1 MTLNY
6 SLSGLSNNPNFSLA
20 YGLDFTASAI
30 CAAPTSCTLAVG
42 FLPHFPGLRQ
52 DAVIVKDASGNLL
65 AITLLHGV
73 GLAPELSVH
82 PGIITTFAAMANFAG
97 PQGLATD
104 PLGNLYVADSI
115 NEVIKKITPGG
126 VVTTVA
132 GNGNAGY
139 AGDGGPATSAKLNTP
154 AGITLDAVGNLY
166 IADKE
171 NNVIRKV
178 SAITGII
185 TTIAGN
191 GSTSPGSSA
200 VGDGGMATSA
210 SLFGPNDVAVDS
222 IGNVFIADSYHGL
235 VRKVDTS
242 GKIWTVAGGGS
253 GGGPDGLGD
262 GGPALSAVLSTP
274 SGIALDA
281 AGNLYIAD
289 TGHNRIR
296 FVSSGIITAVAG
308 NGSYGYSGDSGS
320 ALTSTLAGPYGIRLD
335 AAGNIYIA
343 DFGNNVVRELQA
355 GAGIMST
362 IAGNGNPGFIGDNG
376 SPLTAG
382 LSGPASVAIDSM
394 GNLFIADF
402 SNNRIRQVDFN
413 LQPFAFGTIGV
424 GKEST
429 PQTQMLFNIG
439 NQSLNIGSLS
449 ISPHFLQQSSGAED
463 CSPLGAPIAAGTS
476 CSIALSFAPQT
487 AAAINGNLAFTS
499 SSLNAGATQLS
510 TPLTGI
516 GSGTLGAAPA
526 VNKTSLTFINQTL
539 GAASSPQSVIIS
551 NPGTSALNIAGIWLT
566 GSNSSDFIISA
577 TDCSTLAPGSTCS
590 VSVTFT
596 PSLSGLRS
604 ATLSLNEFV
613 NSPSQ
618 NVFTQSIFLNG
629 TVAVP
634 QPSISPT
641 GLVFTNEALGI
652 ESASQ
657 IVTFSNPSAL
667 PLSIGSISLSGP
679 ADFTIKG
686 TTCGS
691 TVAALSSCT
700 VSAAFTPLA
709 SGPRTGTLSFTD
721 SAGSSPQTISL
732 NGTGATPLQFIPV
745 TPCRIADTRDVPGPF
760 GSPAMSAQ
768 STRDFS
774 ITSSSCGIPAT
785 AAAYALNVTAV
796 PHGRLAYLS
805 VWPSGQSYPGVS
817 TLNSVDGRVK
827 ANAAIIPSGV
837 NGAISV
843 YASDNTDVILD
854 ITGYFVPKGT
864 ALALAFYPLPP
875 CRIADTRAPAGP
887 LGGPGIRSAQTRSF
901 SVLSSSCGVPANAQ
915 AYSLNFTAMPHGP
928 LAFLTTWPSGQ
939 PMVHTSALNATTGAV
954 TANAAIVPAGR
965 NGDVS
970 VFASD
975 DTDLAVD
982 INGYFASVGAAGLSM
997 YDLAPCRVFDTRA
1010 VGTQPMTNGASRLDM
1025 AGTGCSVPA
1034 TAQAYVL
1041 NATVMPLN
1049 QFSYLSLWP
1058 DTQTRPSVST
1068 LNAYDGTVTSNMAI
1082 VPTLNGSIDLF
1093 LTEPTHIL
1101 FDIFGYFAQ

>member
-1 MTLNY
+1 
-6 SLSGLSNNPNFSLA
+6 
-20 YGLDFTASAI
+20 
-30 CAAPTSCTLAVG
+30 
-42 FLPHFPGLRQ
+42 
-52 DAVIVKDASGNLL
+52 
-65 AITLLHGV
+65 
-73 GLAPELSVH
+73 
-82 PGIITTFAAMANFAG
+82 
-97 PQGLATD
+97 
-104 PLGNLYVADSI
+104 
-115 NEVIKKITPGG
+115 
-126 VVTTVA
+126 
-132 GNGNAGY
+132 
-139 AGDGGPATSAKLNTP
+139 
-154 AGITLDAVGNLY
+154 
-166 IADKE
+166 
-171 NNVIRKV
+171 
-178 SAITGII
+178 
-185 TTIAGN
+185 
-191 GSTSPGSSA
+191 
-200 VGDGGMATSA
+200 
-210 SLFGPNDVAVDS
+210 
-222 IGNVFIADSYHGL
+222 
-235 VRKVDTS
+235 
-242 GKIWTVAGGGS
+242 
-253 GGGPDGLGD
+253 
-262 GGPALSAVLSTP
+262 
-274 SGIALDA
+274 
-281 AGNLYIAD
+281 
-289 TGHNRIR
+289 
-296 FVSSGIITAVAG
+296 
-308 NGSYGYSGDSGS
+308 
-320 ALTSTLAGPYGIRLD
+320 
-335 AAGNIYIA
+335 
-343 DFGNNVVRELQA
+343 
-355 GAGIMST
+355 
-362 IAGNGNPGFIGDNG
+362 
-376 SPLTAG
+376 
-382 LSGPASVAIDSM
+382 
-394 GNLFIADF
+394 
-402 SNNRIRQVDFN
+402 
-413 LQPFAFGTIGV
+413 
-424 GKEST
+424 
-429 PQTQMLFNIG
+429 MLFNIG
-439 NQSLNIGSLS
+439 NQSLNIGSLN
-449 ISPHFLQQSSGAED
+449 ISSHFLQQSSGAGD

-887 LGGPGIRSAQTRSF
+887 LGGPGIKSAQTRSF

-1010 VGTQPMTNGASRLDM
+1010 VDTQPMTNGASRLDM